1 MTSIWL
7 RIFSRSFALL
17 SGVFATLAW
26 QSAYDALGDTG
37 NLDVKGAAEYTAC
50 MLGVFSLLAALSF
63 RYKKQLDA
71 ASQLE
76 EKEGVLELSPSE
88 LLALTVDDG
97 ISNLTSAMASILAGL
112 WFGLVPSMDSGPSA
126 AVFLGAGSVV
136 LLIGEAIRRS
146 LQKGSLS
153 EYIVNLL
160 NGLNICSVS
169 WWVGYPLSNF
179 IQVRLGASAGGSAE
193 VQYWMW
199 AIAFL
204 AACINMELLSFVA
217 TKIPKGA
224 DGKVYG
230 NSVLRMLKGVPLYAS
245 GLILYNITQFGF
257 KGNYHVGTLVWLGI
271 SSVVVVG
278 FDQTMHLT
286 EHKLSPVRCCAE
298 RKDVEEFADE
308 AVTLMGQTLSYV
320 CGELGASALAALV
333 PGAHMLVWLLF
344 TVAFQVVSL
353 VLQDLRTGCLP
364 TVFKGAQS
372 YVSVGL
378 QDSQA
383 ALKGAVSSIT
393 QNTPN
398 SA

>member
-7 RIFSRSFALL
+7 QLLSRSFALL

-26 QSAYDALGDTG
+26 ASAYYALGDTG
-37 NLDVKGAAEYTAC
+37 NLDVKGASEYTAC
-50 MLGVFSLLAALSF
+50 MLGVFSLLAAVSF
-63 RYKKQLDA
+63 RYKKQLEA

-76 EKEGVLELSPSE
+76 AKEGVLELSPSE
-88 LLALTVDDG
+88 MLALTVDDG

-112 WFGLVPSMDSGPSA
+112 WFGLVPSMSSAMSA

-136 LLIGEAIRRS
+136 LLVGEAIRRS
-146 LQKGSLS
+146 LQKGSLA
-153 EYIVNLL
+153 EYVVNLL
-160 NGLNICSVS
+160 NGLNISSVS

-179 IQVRLGASAGGSAE
+179 TQDRLGASAGGSAK

-199 AIAFL
+199 GIAFL
-204 AACINMELLSFVA
+204 VACINMEILAFVA

-245 GLILYNITQFGF
+245 GLILYNITQFRF
-257 KGNYHVGTLVWLGI
+257 KGNYIVGTLLWLGI
-271 SSVVVVG
+271 STVVVVG
-278 FDQTMHLT
+278 FDQIMHLPG
-286 EHKLSPVRCCAE
+286 HKLSPVRSCAAE
-298 RKDVEEFADE
+298 KDVAELCDE
-308 AVTLMGQTLSYV
+308 ALSLMGQTLAYV
-320 CGELGASALAALV
+320 CGQLAASALAALV
-333 PGAHMLVWLLF
+333 PGDSVLVWLLF
-344 TVAFQVVSL
+344 AVAFQVVSW

-364 TVFKGAQS
+364 AVFKGAQS
-372 YVSVGL
+372 YVYSL
-378 QDSQA
+378 MSQSA
-383 ALKGAVSSIT
+383 SVSSVT